1 MLASLA
7 AFWAGL
13 PQWMRDA
20 IKVAGIVLGVVF
32 LGKAYGAAKKNEG
45 RQDERKRQEI
55 ETAKER
61 ERVIE
66 TSHTV
71 IKEIEDAKDAAI
83 AAPHSVPVV
92 SGPDELR
99 KQAPAIAKVILR
111 DRR

>member
-1 MLASLA
+1 MIAFWMGLPPWARTALMWGGAFFMLALTGKFIIA
-7 AFWAGL
+7 
-13 PQWMRDA
+13 RHDA
-20 IKVAGIVLGVVF
+20 RIREQVENEVA
-32 LGKAYGAAKKNEG
+32 
-45 RQDERKRQEI
+45 I
-55 ETAKER
+55 ETGKER

-99 KQAPAIAKVILR
+99 VKAPAVAKVILR